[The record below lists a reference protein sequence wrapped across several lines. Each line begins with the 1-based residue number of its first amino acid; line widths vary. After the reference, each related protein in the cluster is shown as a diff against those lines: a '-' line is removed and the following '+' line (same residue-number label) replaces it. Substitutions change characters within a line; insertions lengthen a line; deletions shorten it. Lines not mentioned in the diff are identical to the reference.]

1 MWPNRGAS
9 FNLCAV
15 AACRVCRVCV
25 VCVSGVDYMPCCAR
39 IWTWQS
45 LLAAERGE
53 EDRGLT
59 KLTDNNAV
67 HAESRI

>member
-9 FNLCAV
+9 FNLCDV

-25 VCVSGVDYMPCCAR
+25 GCGLHALLRTNVDMAVTPR
-39 IWTWQS
+39 GR
-45 LLAAERGE
+45 EGE